1 MNQKLSLKQSR
12 LIAVL
17 AGALIIS
24 IAASVFFYSRED
36 GQDSALLPQNLSA
49 MPDHTTA
56 LSELF
61 GIADSSGKVRV
72 SANELSSIWFGQSF
86 SLGSDEF
93 HVIFTKT
100 QEVDPQSGAIVKAHA
115 QGVKVGA
122 ITYKQIDGQWQVVSR
137 QPKFGDFGEWG
148 DVPEVKQ
155 AEILQL
161 SAENIAFMV
170 DAGGG
175 MGGFFESGKAL
186 FAYSK
191 NSWRDLGYVQTNADN
206 SGACDEPSGQ
216 APSDEGGSIPCWS
229 YTGTIS
235 IVPGE
240 NAEYPDLL
248 VTRTGT
254 ASGENGVSIVPAK
267 SVTYVFNGEKYVD
280 ASKL

>member
-1 MNQKLSLKQSR
+1 MNQKLSVKQSR

-24 IAASVFFYSRED
+24 IAVSVFFYSRQD
-36 GQDSALLPQNLSA
+36 GQDSAFLSQNLSA
-49 MPDHTTA
+49 VPDHTAA

-61 GIADSSGKVRV
+61 GIPDSGGKVRI
-72 SANELSSIWFGQSF
+72 SANELSSIWFEQSF
-86 SLGSDEF
+86 SLGNDEF

-100 QEVDPQSGAIVKAHA
+100 QEIDPQSGAIVKAHA

-122 ITYKQIDGQWQVVSR
+122 ITYKRIDSQWQAVSK

-161 SAENIAFMV
+161 SPENIAFML

-191 NSWRDLGYVQTNADN
+191 NSWRDLGYVQTDADN
-206 SGACDEPSGQ
+206 SGACDE
-216 APSDEGGSIPCWS
+216 APSDEGGSMPCWR

-248 VTRTGT
+248 ITRTGT
-254 ASGENGVSIVPAK
+254 ESGENGVSIVPAK
-267 SVTYVFNGEKYVD
+267 NVTYVFNGEKYVD

>member
-17 AGALIIS
+17 AGVLIIS
-24 IAASVFFYSRED
+24 IAVSVFFYSRQD
-36 GQDSALLPQNLSA
+36 GQDSAFLSQSLSA
-49 MPDHTTA
+49 VPDHTAA
-56 LSELF
+56 LNELF
-61 GIADSSGKVRV
+61 GIPDSNGKVRI
-72 SANELSSIWFGQSF
+72 SANELSSIWFEQSF
-86 SLGSDEF
+86 SLGNDEF
-93 HVIFTKT
+93 YVIFTKT
-100 QEVDPQSGAIVKAHA
+100 QEIDPQSGAIVEAHV

-122 ITYKQIDGQWQVVSR
+122 ITYKQVDGQWQAVSK

-155 AEILQL
+155 AEIFQL
-161 SAENIAFMV
+161 SPENIAFML

-191 NSWRDLGYVQTNADN
+191 NSWRDLGYVQTDADN
-206 SGACDEPSGQ
+206 SGACDEAS
-216 APSDEGGSIPCWS
+216 SDEGGSMPCWR

-254 ASGENGVSIVPAK
+254 ESGENGVSIVPAK
-267 SVTYVFNGEKYVD
+267 NVTYVFNGEKYID

>member
-1 MNQKLSLKQSR
+1 MPQKLSLKQSR
-12 LIAVL
+12 LIAIL

-36 GQDSALLPQNLSA
+36 GQDSASLSQDLST

-56 LSELF
+56 LNELF
-61 GIADSSGKVRV
+61 GITDSSGKVRI
-72 SANELSSIWFGQSF
+72 SANELSSIWFEQSF
-86 SLGSDEF
+86 SLGNDEF

-100 QEVDPQSGAIVKAHA
+100 QEIDPQSGAIVKAHA

-122 ITYKQIDGQWQVVSR
+122 ITYKQVDGQWQAVSR

-155 AEILQL
+155 ADILQL
-161 SAENIAFMV
+161 SPENIAFMI

-191 NSWRDLGYVQTNADN
+191 DSWRDLGYVQTNADN
-206 SGACDEPSGQ
+206 SGACDE

-254 ASGENGVSIVPAK
+254 ESGENGVSVVPAK
-267 SVTYVFNGEKYVD
+267 NVTYVFNGEKYVD
-280 ASKL
+280 TSKL

>member
-12 LIAVL
+12 LIVVL

-36 GQDSALLPQNLSA
+36 GQNSAFLSQNLSA

-56 LSELF
+56 LNELF
-61 GIADSSGKVRV
+61 GITDSSGKVRI
-72 SANELSSIWFGQSF
+72 SANELSSIWFEQSF
-86 SLGSDEF
+86 SLGNDEF

-148 DVPEVKQ
+148 DAPEVKQ

-161 SAENIAFMV
+161 SPENIAFMI

-186 FAYSK
+186 FAYLK
-191 NSWRDLGYVQTNADN
+191 NSWRDLGYVQTDANN
-206 SGACDEPSGQ
+206 SGACDEPSEQ

-254 ASGENGVSIVPAK
+254 ESGENGISIVPAK

>member
-1 MNQKLSLKQSR
+1 MNQKLSLKQAR
-12 LIAVL
+12 LIAAL

-24 IAASVFFYSRED
+24 IAVSVFFYSRED
-36 GQDSALLPQNLSA
+36 GQDSAFLPQNLSA
-49 MPDHTTA
+49 APEHTAA

-61 GIADSSGKVRV
+61 GITDSSGKVRI
-72 SANELSSIWFGQSF
+72 SANELSSIWFEQSF
-86 SLGSDEF
+86 SLGNDEL

-122 ITYKQIDGQWQVVSR
+122 ITYQQTDGQWQVVSK

-161 SAENIAFMV
+161 SPENIAFMI

-191 NSWRDLGYVQTNADN
+191 NSWRDLGYVQTDADN
-206 SGACDEPSGQ
+206 SGACDESSER
-216 APSDEGGSIPCWS
+216 APSDESGSIPCWR
-229 YTGTIS
+229 YTGTLS

-254 ASGENGVSIVPAK
+254 ESGENGVSIVPAK

>member
-17 AGALIIS
+17 AGVLIIS
-24 IAASVFFYSRED
+24 IAVSVFFYSRQD
-36 GQDSALLPQNLSA
+36 GHDSTFLSQNLSA
-49 MPDHTTA
+49 VPDHTAA

-61 GIADSSGKVRV
+61 GIPDSGGKVRI
-72 SANELSSIWFGQSF
+72 SANELSSIWFEQSF
-86 SLGSDEF
+86 KLGNDEF

-100 QEVDPQSGAIVKAHA
+100 QEIDPQSGAIVKAHA

-122 ITYKQIDGQWQVVSR
+122 ITYKQVDGQWQAVSR

-155 AEILQL
+155 ADILQL
-161 SAENIAFMV
+161 SPENIAFMI

-186 FAYSK
+186 FTYSK
-191 NSWRDLGYVQTNADN
+191 DSWRDLGYVQTNADN
-206 SGACDEPSGQ
+206 SGACDE

-229 YTGTIS
+229 YTGAIS

-254 ASGENGVSIVPAK
+254 ESGENGVSIVPAK
-267 SVTYVFNGEKYVD
+267 NVTYVFNGDKYVD

>member
-24 IAASVFFYSRED
+24 IAVSVFFYSRQD
-36 GQDSALLPQNLSA
+36 GQDSAFLSQNLSA
-49 MPDHTTA
+49 VPDHTAA

-61 GIADSSGKVRV
+61 GITDSGGKVRI

-86 SLGSDEF
+86 SLGDDEL

-122 ITYKQIDGQWQVVSR
+122 ITYKLVDGQWQVVSR

-161 SAENIAFMV
+161 SPENIAFMI
-170 DAGGG
+170 DAGAG

-186 FAYSK
+186 FVYSK
-191 NSWRDLGYVQTNADN
+191 NSWRDLGYIQTDANN
-206 SGACDEPSGQ
+206 SGACDE
-216 APSDEGGSIPCWS
+216 APSDEGGSMPCWS

-248 VTRTGT
+248 VIRTGT
-254 ASGENGVSIVPAK
+254 ESGENGVSIVPAK
-267 SVTYVFNGEKYVD
+267 NVTYVFNGEKYVD